1 MSDKLATLT
10 STDDVSIIT
19 LDDGKANVFSPKM
32 IKDVN
37 ECLDKVPTERGA
49 LIITGREGMFS
60 AGFDLKIISAGDMQA
75 TMDMSLSGFK
85 LLSRLF
91 SFPRPIL
98 AACSGHGIAL
108 GTFLLC
114 CCDYRVG
121 VKGDYMIGANEMRT
135 NMVIPIPILELINH
149 RVSSGHKYR
158 AILGAEM
165 YSIENGIG
173 AGLNPNGEDTGLFIT
188 DVYTKDNEKKIL
200 QEFGIVFDG
209 QYRENLMDS
218 GIYEYIEPHY
228 KSKGTNMNGLYTYNF
243 SLNSNPFEL
252 QPSGA
257 VNLTMFK
264 KVELEVTTFTPSLDE
279 NAQVLTVCDADG
291 VIIGINKP
299 SWIIYDYT
307 YTLRLYEEK
316 YNILTF
322 NSGNCGYMFVR

>member
-1 MSDKLATLT
+1 MSARLATLT
-10 STDDVSIIT
+10 SEDDISIIT

-32 IKDVN
+32 IQDVN
-37 ECLDKVPTERGA
+37 ECLDKVPTESGA

-165 YSIENGIG
+165 YSIENGID
-173 AGLNPNGEDTGLFIT
+173 AGLIDEVVDP
-188 DVYTKDNEKKIL
+188 
-200 QEFGIVFDG
+200 
-209 QYRENLMDS
+209 ENLMETVMLKAKDLATMGHPS
-218 GIYEYIEPHY
+218 YTHTKELLIREPLQKINDAISAIE
-228 KSKGTNMNGLYTYNF
+228 
-243 SLNSNPFEL
+243 SN
-252 QPSGA
+252 
-257 VNLTMFK
+257 
-264 KVELEVTTFTPSLDE
+264 
-279 NAQVLTVCDADG
+279 
-291 VIIGINKP
+291 
-299 SWIIYDYT
+299 
-307 YTLRLYEEK
+307 
-316 YNILTF
+316 
-322 NSGNCGYMFVR
+322 

>member
-10 STDDVSIIT
+10 SKDDVSIIT

-121 VKGDYMIGANEMRT
+121 VKGDFMIGANEMRT

-149 RVSSGHKYR
+149 RVSSNHKYR

-165 YSIENGIG
+165 YSIENGID
-173 AGLNPNGEDTGLFIT
+173 AGLIDEVVDPEYLMETAMLKA
-188 DVYTKDNEKKIL
+188 KDL
-200 QEFGIVFDG
+200 ATMG
-209 QYRENLMDS
+209 
-218 GIYEYIEPHY
+218 H
-228 KSKGTNMNGLYTYNF
+228 
-243 SLNSNPFEL
+243 
-252 QPSGA
+252 PS
-257 VNLTMFK
+257 
-264 KVELEVTTFTPSLDE
+264 
-279 NAQVLTVCDADG
+279 
-291 VIIGINKP
+291 
-299 SWIIYDYT
+299 
-307 YTLRLYEEK
+307 YTLTKELLIREPLQKINDAISAIE
-316 YNILTF
+316 
-322 NSGNCGYMFVR
+322 SS

>member
-1 MSDKLATLT
+1 MSARLETLT
-10 STDDVSIIT
+10 SEDDISIIT

-32 IKDVN
+32 IQDVI
-37 ECLDKVPTERGA
+37 ECLDKVPTESGA
-49 LIITGREGMFS
+49 LIIVGREGMFS

-165 YSIENGIG
+165 YSIENGID
-173 AGLNPNGEDTGLFIT
+173 AGLIDEVVDP
-188 DVYTKDNEKKIL
+188 
-200 QEFGIVFDG
+200 
-209 QYRENLMDS
+209 ENLMETAKLKAKDLATM
-218 GIYEYIEPHY
+218 GH
-228 KSKGTNMNGLYTYNF
+228 
-243 SLNSNPFEL
+243 
-252 QPSGA
+252 PS
-257 VNLTMFK
+257 
-264 KVELEVTTFTPSLDE
+264 
-279 NAQVLTVCDADG
+279 
-291 VIIGINKP
+291 
-299 SWIIYDYT
+299 
-307 YTLRLYEEK
+307 YTLTKELLIREPLQKINDAISDLES
-316 YNILTF
+316 N
-322 NSGNCGYMFVR
+322 

>member
-1 MSDKLATLT
+1 MSARLATLT
-10 STDDVSIIT
+10 SEDDLSIIT

-32 IKDVN
+32 IQDVN
-37 ECLDKVPTERGA
+37 ECLDKVPTESGA

-149 RVSSGHKYR
+149 RVSQGHKYR

-165 YSIENGIG
+165 YSIENGID
-173 AGLNPNGEDTGLFIT
+173 AGLIDEVVDP
-188 DVYTKDNEKKIL
+188 
-200 QEFGIVFDG
+200 
-209 QYRENLMDS
+209 ENLMETAKLKAKDLATM
-218 GIYEYIEPHY
+218 GH
-228 KSKGTNMNGLYTYNF
+228 
-243 SLNSNPFEL
+243 
-252 QPSGA
+252 PS
-257 VNLTMFK
+257 
-264 KVELEVTTFTPSLDE
+264 
-279 NAQVLTVCDADG
+279 
-291 VIIGINKP
+291 
-299 SWIIYDYT
+299 
-307 YTLRLYEEK
+307 YTLTKELLIREPLQKINDAISAIES
-316 YNILTF
+316 N
-322 NSGNCGYMFVR
+322 